1 MEMNTTLHKMFVH
14 ALKDMYYAEKKIHKS
29 LPAVIKAAAS
39 SQLKDALTSHRD
51 ETAGHITNLEH
62 IFSELG
68 IAARGQ
74 KCDAIDGII
83 DEVKSVID
91 EFGKTNG
98 CDAAIVFAGQAV
110 EHYEITRY
118 GTMRVWAD
126 AMGHTQISKLIT
138 ANLEQEHAA
147 DEKMTAMAEQSINA
161 QANVEE
167 VDA

>member
-1 MEMNTTLHKMFVH
+1 MKTTLHKMFIH

-29 LPAVIKAAAS
+29 VPAVVKAAAS
-39 SQLKDALTSHRD
+39 SELKDALTSHRD
-51 ETAGHITNLEH
+51 ETAGHVVNLEK

-68 IAARGQ
+68 IPARGQ
-74 KCDAIDGII
+74 KCDAIEGIL
-83 DEVKSVID
+83 DEVKSVIE

-147 DEKMTAMAEQSINA
+147 DEKMTAMAEKNFNA
-161 QANVEE
+161 EANLEE
-167 VDA
+167 VAA